1 MSAGIQHLD
10 PRIFPDPLTFNPERW
25 LDNPSLSRYMVAF
38 TKGSRQC
45 VGYNLAYAELY
56 LCLNAV
62 FGRYGIK
69 GMNSPAKLS
78 LYETSREDVELDHD
92 LFVPGPKAGSK
103 GVRVIFER

>member
-10 PRIFPDPLTFNPERW
+10 PRIFPDPLTFTPERW
-25 LDNPSLSRYMVAF
+25 LVNPSLSRYMVAF

-62 FGRYGIK
+62 FGRYGIE
-69 GMNSPAKLS
+69 GMDSPAKLA
-78 LYETSREDVELDHD
+78 LYETSRADVELDHD

-103 GVRVIFER
+103 GVRVVFER